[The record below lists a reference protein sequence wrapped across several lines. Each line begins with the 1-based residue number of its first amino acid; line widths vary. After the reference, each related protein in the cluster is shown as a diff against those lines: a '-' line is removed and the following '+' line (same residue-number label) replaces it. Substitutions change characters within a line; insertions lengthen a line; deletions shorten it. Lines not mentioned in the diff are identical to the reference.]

1 MNIPKYS
8 LENRKVIYFFLAI
21 LLIGGVISFF
31 KLPKK
36 EDAPFVI
43 KTAVLVTQ
51 YPGANPHEVEKLIT
65 EPIEREIQSMTDVYQ
80 IKSESYF
87 GLSKISIELQPTID
101 PDYMPVNGMN
111 YVVKWRIYN
120 PNCPVGR
127 LPLQ

>member
-65 EPIEREIQSMTDVYQ
+65 EPIYIR
-80 IKSESYF
+80 
-87 GLSKISIELQPTID
+87 LNRNLISDCLRFLLNFSLRLI
-101 PDYMPVNGMN
+101 
-111 YVVKWRIYN
+111 RII
-120 PNCPVGR
+120 C
-127 LPLQ
+127 L

>member
-65 EPIEREIQSMTDVYQ
+65 EPIERENQPKN
-80 IKSESYF
+80 IKPF
-87 GLSKISIELQPTID
+87 HI
-101 PDYMPVNGMN
+101 
-111 YVVKWRIYN
+111 IYHHKLEFI
-120 PNCPVGR
+120 PGTC
-127 LPLQ
+127 LDL